1 VPVETVVVNG
11 MNVGTLADL
20 SFPHVVNGSAA
31 GANYTTIIGLTN
43 LSASPQTLTIT
54 FNTAEGSPIVVTR
67 DVAGNGALRES
78 AQSLFGLSSQ
88 FQSGWL
94 HVSGTAPITGFA
106 AYADTVRGGLAA
118 VPVVTSQTS
127 LFFLHIADGPPQWQT
142 GLALL
147 NASNVPAT
155 AELYAMD
162 PSGALIGKTTVN
174 IEPGARLTKI
184 VHELIPETR
193 GVNGGFIYLRSTN
206 GVPLFGMELFYT
218 EDLKVLSNVAAGK
231 LAAGLPFVP
240 PPQ

>member
-1 VPVETVVVNG
+1 
-11 MNVGTLADL
+11 
-20 SFPHVVNGSAA
+20 
-31 GANYTTIIGLTN
+31 
-43 LSASPQTLTIT
+43 
-54 FNTAEGSPIVVTR
+54 
-67 DVAGNGALRES
+67 
-78 AQSLFGLSSQ
+78 
-88 FQSGWL
+88 
-94 HVSGTAPITGFA
+94 
-106 AYADTVRGGLAA
+106 
-118 VPVVTSQTS
+118 
-127 LFFLHIADGPPQWQT
+127 
-142 GLALL
+142 LALL
-147 NASNVPAT
+147 NTSNVPAT

-206 GVPLFGMELFYT
+206 GVPLYGMELFYT